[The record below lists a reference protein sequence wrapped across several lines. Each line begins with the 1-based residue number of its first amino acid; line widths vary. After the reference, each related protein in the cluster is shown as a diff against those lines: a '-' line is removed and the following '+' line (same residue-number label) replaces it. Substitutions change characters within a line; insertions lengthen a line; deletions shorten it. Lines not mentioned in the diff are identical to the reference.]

1 MFMAKDIMKTD
12 VVSVKINT
20 PIYDAIRTMV
30 ENNITGLPV
39 VNDDMTLAGVISEK
53 DVLQLLYDCRD
64 LQEKSDGHGKV
75 GDFMTKNVV
84 CFDQE
89 ENLLSVCNC
98 LMKRHFRRVPVLANG
113 KLAGIITRKDLINY
127 IIDPIG

>member
-1 MFMAKDIMKTD
+1 MFKAKDIMKTD
-12 VVSVKINT
+12 VVSVKIDT

-30 ENNITGLPV
+30 ENNITGVPV
-39 VNDDMTLAGVISEK
+39 VNDDTTLVGIISEK

-64 LQEKSDGHGKV
+64 LQKKDGDGKV
-75 GDFMTKNVV
+75 GDFMTKDVV

-98 LMKRHFRRVPVLANG
+98 LMKKHFRRVPVVSGG
-113 KLAGIITRKDLINY
+113 KLAGIITRKDLIKY
-127 IIDPIG
+127 ILEPIG